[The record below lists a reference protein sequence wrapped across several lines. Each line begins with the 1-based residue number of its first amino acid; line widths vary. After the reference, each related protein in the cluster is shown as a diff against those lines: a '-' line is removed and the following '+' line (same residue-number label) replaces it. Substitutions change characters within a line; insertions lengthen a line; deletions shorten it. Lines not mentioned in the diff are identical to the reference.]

1 MSLLE
6 VESLE
11 TGYERLQ
18 VLWGVDLE
26 IAEGESVLLL
36 GANGAGKTTLLRAV
50 VGLLQAWRG
59 RIQLAGT
66 DITGWRPDRRIRAG
80 ISYMSEL
87 GVFPTMTIKE
97 NLRIGGYFLSAAAVR
112 ARAEELYQL
121 FPALAERRSELAAS
135 LSGGQRKMLGV
146 AKALMSQPKLLVMDE
161 PSAGLAPVYVKEVVE
176 ALRKVH
182 GEGMSLLVAEQNTAF
197 LPLADRGYVMEGGR
211 ISVSGTE
218 EELRGSQAVQEAYF
232 GL

>member
-11 TGYERLQ
+11 TGYGRLQ

-59 RIQLAGT
+59 RIRLAGA
-66 DITGWRPDRRIRAG
+66 DITRWRPDQRIRAG

-97 NLRIGGYFLSAAAVR
+97 NLRIGGYFLAAADAR

-218 EELRGSQAVQEAYF
+218 EELRGSKAVQDAYF